1 MNIKKIV
8 INSLLLAIGAILHQI
23 TPPLV
28 LGMKP
33 DFYLALL
40 FIIIIL
46 NNDDYKTCLC
56 CGMVAGLLS
65 AASTGF
71 PGGQLPNIIDKFITT
86 NVMFLIL
93 IPFRKMF
100 NNQIKVVV
108 VTAIGT
114 IISGFVFLTSAA
126 IIVGLPGS
134 FRVLF
139 LTIVIPACAVNT
151 IASFVLFNAINIA
164 LKAKKTV

>member
-33 DFYLALL
+33 DFYLTLL

-46 NNDDYKTCLC
+46 NDDYKICLC
-56 CGMVAGLLS
+56 CGIVAGLLS
-65 AASTGF
+65 AASTTF

-86 NVMFLIL
+86 NVIFLIM
-93 IPFRKMF
+93 IPFRKIL
-100 NNQIKVVV
+100 NNQIKIVVI
-108 VTAIGT
+108 TAIGT
-114 IISGFVFLTSAA
+114 IISGFVFLTSAS
-126 IIVGLPGS
+126 IMVGLPGS
-134 FRVLF
+134 FRILF
-139 LTIVIPACAVNT
+139 LSIVIPACAINT
-151 IASFVLFNAINIA
+151 VASIVLFNAINIA
-164 LKAKKTV
+164 LKSKRTA

>member
-33 DFYLALL
+33 DFYLTLL

-46 NNDDYKTCLC
+46 NDDYKTCLC
-56 CGMVAGLLS
+56 CGIVAGLLS
-65 AASTGF
+65 AASTTF

-86 NVMFLIL
+86 NVIFLIM
-93 IPFRKMF
+93 IPFRKIL
-100 NNQIKVVV
+100 NNQIKIVVI
-108 VTAIGT
+108 TAIGT
-114 IISGFVFLTSAA
+114 IISGFVFLTSAS
-126 IIVGLPGS
+126 IMVGLPGS
-134 FRVLF
+134 FRILF
-139 LTIVIPACAVNT
+139 LSIVIPACAINT
-151 IASFVLFNAINIA
+151 VASIVLFNAINIA
-164 LKAKKTV
+164 LKSKRTA